1 MPLDKGHDPGRRLF
15 RSLCRLFR
23 SGGAL
28 LCGLSCLLCVLLFVA
43 LFLPVAGNG
52 VALHF
57 RVFLYGGPVLI
68 VSGGLDVFAF
78 SLVHSLLRMLPY
90 LLLGKPCAMPE
101 NGLAH
106 DLRLM
111 CALGA
116 DIFMFHLVDFPMHIA
131 VYGVTHSP
139 PRFFYGA
146 GLFRW
151 LLIGKA
157 FFGLF
162 QLVGL
167 SLHTELRLGHTLLFA
182 FLPELRL

>member
-1 MPLDKGHDPGRRLF
+1 MQPL
-15 RSLCRLFR
+15 
-23 SGGAL
+23 
-28 LCGLSCLLCVLLFVA
+28 LLCVLLFVT

-52 VALHF
+52 IALHF

-68 VSGGLDVFAF
+68 VSGYLDMLAF
-78 SLVHSLLRMLPY
+78 GFVDSLLGMLPY
-90 LLLGKPCAMPE
+90 LLLGKPCAMAQNSLP
-101 NGLAH
+101 H

-116 DIFMFHLVDFPMHIA
+116 NIFMLHLVDFPMHIT

-139 PRFFYGA
+139 PRFFHGA

-151 LLIGKA
+151 LLIGKP
-157 FFGLF
+157 FLGLF

-167 SLHTELRLGHTLLFA
+167 FLHAEL
-182 FLPELRL
+182 